1 VTAQG
6 PEPRPEDPNAQPSQH
21 VRHAQHGLQGPHD
34 PHLATPA
41 GKPRARA
48 LGLRFRGR
56 PGTWN
61 AITDVPDLEV
71 GYRTLIQGHSVRT
84 GVTAIHPRGKGNPG
98 DPVAAGFHSQN
109 GNGEMTGVSW
119 IEESGTCEGPI
130 AITNTH
136 AVGIAHAGIIAWM
149 NQYHP
154 ELTDVWLLPVAA
166 ETWDGYLNDI
176 NGHHVT
182 EDIVIT
188 ALQGAAHSQPD
199 EGSVGGGTGMNCY
212 QFKAG
217 SGTASRLVDYANTS
231 YTVGVF
237 VQANFGKRYEL
248 MLTGIYLGEEFAAD
262 NPMSD
267 AFNHAPA
274 GAGSVIAVVATDAPL
289 FPSQCKA
296 LARRVT
302 SGLARTGASGSH
314 FSGDL
319 FLAFSTANPGG
330 FTPSEPSEP
339 AEPPTKPAEPGEP
352 RPRSAPARADRYDRL
367 TFIPWGY
374 LDPFFEAVVQATE
387 EAVANSLV
395 ANEEM
400 VGRGGHR
407 SPALP
412 RDRLAEIVAARNA

>member
-1 VTAQG
+1 VSAQP
-6 PEPRPEDPNAQPSQH
+6 PEPRPEDPYGQRSQH
-21 VRHAQHGLQGPHD
+21 SPQGEQDQHSGHSQRD
-34 PHLATPA
+34 PHVATPV

-61 AITDVPDLEV
+61 AITDVPGLEV
-71 GYRTLIQGHSVRT
+71 GYRTLIQGDSVRT

-119 IEESGTCEGPI
+119 IEESGTFEGPI

-136 AVGIAHAGIIAWM
+136 AVGIAHAGIIAWV
-149 NQYHP
+149 NRYHP

-182 EDIVIT
+182 EEIVVA
-188 ALQGAAHSQPD
+188 ALEDATHSQPD

-248 MLTGIYLGEEFAAD
+248 MITGIYLGEEFAAD
-262 NPMSD
+262 NPMRD
-267 AFNHAPA
+267 TRDQAPA
-274 GAGSVIAVVATDAPL
+274 GPDQAPPGTGSVIAVVATDAPL

-330 FTPSEPSEP
+330 FTSSEPGPRTPP
-339 AEPPTKPAEPGEP
+339 AQAT
-352 RPRSAPARADRYDRL
+352 RYDRL

-387 EAVANSLV
+387 EAVVNSLV

-400 VGRGGHR
+400 VGRQGHR

-412 RDRLAEIVAARNA
+412 RARLAEIVAARNA